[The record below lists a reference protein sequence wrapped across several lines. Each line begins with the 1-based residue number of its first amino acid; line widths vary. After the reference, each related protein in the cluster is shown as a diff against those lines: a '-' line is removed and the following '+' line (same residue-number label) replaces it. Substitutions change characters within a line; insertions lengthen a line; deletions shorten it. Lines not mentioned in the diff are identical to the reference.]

1 MYAHIFSVDHSV
13 AAGGTTILWVHHMCW
28 PHAHFGNQCMY
39 LMGGR
44 LLRPPHQLN
53 MYLWLASFTCIHL
66 VLLDYSVH
74 TSDSFKPI
82 NLTAIQWFFQHPP
95 MQVGE
100 RTALHHAAMS
110 GMTEVVGK
118 MLERGADAN
127 IQDIVSLTVL
137 WNLYNSTTLLL

>member
-1 MYAHIFSVDHSV
+1 
-13 AAGGTTILWVHHMCW
+13 
-28 PHAHFGNQCMY
+28 
-39 LMGGR
+39 
-44 LLRPPHQLN
+44 
-53 MYLWLASFTCIHL
+53 
-66 VLLDYSVH
+66 
-74 TSDSFKPI
+74 
-82 NLTAIQWFFQHPP
+82 

-137 WNLYNSTTLLL
+137 